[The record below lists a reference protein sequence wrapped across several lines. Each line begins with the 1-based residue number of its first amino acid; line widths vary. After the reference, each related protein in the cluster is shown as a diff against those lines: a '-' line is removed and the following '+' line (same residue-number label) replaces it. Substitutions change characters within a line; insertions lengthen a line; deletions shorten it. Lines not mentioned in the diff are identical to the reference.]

1 MSKPRTIAE
10 YPNRADDYDEA
21 VSKSHVQNT
30 DTVLDEGGDHEVT
43 AEDIRGHVD
52 STENPHQV
60 TAGQVGA
67 YTKGETDDLLDDKA
81 DQSAL
86 NATNQAV
93 STLDGRVDMAEGD
106 IQNLQSEKPD
116 YEQGTW
122 TPALRGSTL
131 AGEYIIDIGEATYS
145 VIGDDVFAQCRFTVE
160 QIITPGTGVAIIIAG
175 LPYPRSSG
183 IYGSVRLDNALY
195 GGGSLFASQV
205 GGYDDATAISASQPD
220 VAANLI
226 APGSIDVGTQI
237 RIAVQYKK

>member
-10 YPNRADDYDEA
+10 YPNQADDYHQA
-21 VSKSHVQNT
+21 VSKSQDQNT
-30 DTVLDEGGDHEVT
+30 DTALDQGGDNEVT

-52 STENPHQV
+52 SAENPHQV

-67 YTKGETDDLLDDKA
+67 YTKGESDDLLNDKA

-131 AGEYIIDIGEATYS
+131 
-145 VIGDDVFAQCRFTVE
+145 
-160 QIITPGTGVAIIIAG
+160 
-175 LPYPRSSG
+175 
-183 IYGSVRLDNALY
+183 
-195 GGGSLFASQV
+195 
-205 GGYDDATAISASQPD
+205 
-220 VAANLI
+220 
-226 APGSIDVGTQI
+226 
-237 RIAVQYKK
+237 

>member
-67 YTKGETDDLLDDKA
+67 YTKGVVGDLLDDKA

-93 STLDGRVDMAEGD
+93 STLHGREDMAEGD

-122 TPALRGSTL
+122 TQALRGSTL
-131 AGEYIIDIGEATYS
+131 AGDCIIDIGEATNS
-145 VIGDDVFAQCRFTVE
+145 VIGDD
-160 QIITPGTGVAIIIAG
+160 G
-175 LPYPRSSG
+175 L
-183 IYGSVRLDNALY
+183 A
-195 GGGSLFASQV
+195 
-205 GGYDDATAISASQPD
+205 
-220 VAANLI
+220 
-226 APGSIDVGTQI
+226 
-237 RIAVQYKK
+237 